1 MTVVPE
7 GSALKKALCWASE
20 TRRDHPDKGLL
31 ALVDEAGMRFNL
43 SPNDSD
49 ALLRLLSTEEKK
61 TT

>member
-7 GSALKKALCWASE
+7 GNALKKALCWASE
-20 TRRDHPDKGLL
+20 TRRDNPAKGLL

-49 ALLRLLSTEEKK
+49 ALLRLLTTEEKK
-61 TT
+61 PT

>member
-20 TRRDHPDKGLL
+20 ARRDHPGMGLL

-43 SPNDSD
+43 SPNESD
-49 ALLRLLSTEEKK
+49 ALLRTLSTEEKK
-61 TT
+61 PT

>member
-7 GSALKKALCWASE
+7 SSALKKALIWASE
-20 TRRDHPDKGLL
+20 ARRDHPAKGLL
-31 ALVDEAGMRFNL
+31 ALLDEAGMRFNL

-49 ALLRLLSTEEKK
+49 ALLRLLTTEEKK